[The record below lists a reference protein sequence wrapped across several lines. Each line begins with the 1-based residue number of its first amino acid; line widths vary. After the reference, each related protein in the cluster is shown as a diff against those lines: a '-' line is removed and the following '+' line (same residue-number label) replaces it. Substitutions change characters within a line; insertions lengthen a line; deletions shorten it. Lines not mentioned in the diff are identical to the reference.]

1 MTDETV
7 LIYDGDCPFCS
18 RYVAMVRLKE
28 AIGPVNLVDAR
39 NGGDVVE
46 QILAKGLDLDD
57 GMVLLFNGDYY
68 HGAECIHRLAL
79 LSTRSGLFNRLN
91 ALVFRS
97 PTMSRVLYP
106 VLRFGRNT
114 VLRLLGRQKISA

>member
-1 MTDETV
+1 M
-7 LIYDGDCPFCS
+7 IYDGDCPFCS